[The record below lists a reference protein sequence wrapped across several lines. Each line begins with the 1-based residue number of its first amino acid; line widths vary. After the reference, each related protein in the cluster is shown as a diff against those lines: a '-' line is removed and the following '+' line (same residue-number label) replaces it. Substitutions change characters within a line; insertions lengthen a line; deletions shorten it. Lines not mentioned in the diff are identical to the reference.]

1 MLEYDRNDV
10 CEGIDINK
18 TNASKTVIFVIIGIL
33 KVLVLNMS
41 HIFAMVVLI

>member
-10 CEGIDINK
+10 REGIDINK